1 MAGLLSSFYFAFAG
15 DASKLDKSLD
25 DSDKKIDKLE
35 QHLEGADKAAKELGS
50 AFIDLAKKAGEGL
63 AAIMALGAIKKLTQ
77 DTADHT
83 FAVGQEAK
91 ALTMSVSALS
101 AWQQAVVSQGG
112 TAQGATAALTGL
124 RDTFVSLATMPGSMS
139 GNGFMLERLGLTR
152 EDMQAGI
159 KDPTVALQK
168 LAGTFEH
175 LDAVQQ
181 QFVGKKLGFDQGT
194 IAVLAQGRRGFDE
207 LIAKQHE
214 YGTVT
219 KEQAENAAKFKL
231 AQASLGITFET
242 VARQLTGALLPP
254 VTWLFQKLDAG
265 VGVLERHKPFVMAF
279 FTGIAVVLADVLVP
293 AAIAGGVALF
303 TFLAP
308 IIAIPLLIGAVV
320 AGIALLADDLYAF
333 MAGHNSMIGEA
344 AKKWPLLGEAI
355 RAVVGIVGSSL
366 KVLNA
371 TIKDT
376 WKYLVDLFQFV
387 VDVITNG
394 PSKALDAF
402 NKRTKDTF
410 DDLLGHFKGLSDAV
424 GKGWDLIT
432 GKSTPAAPLGA
443 TNAPPDA
450 VAAANAAQAKYGVPA
465 AVTLAQYKL
474 ESGNGAHMPAG
485 SNNPF
490 GIKARAGQ
498 PYVEAMTTEHQNG
511 QDVRVMQKFAKFDS
525 LTDAFDAHAKLLA
538 TGSAYANA
546 RQHTDNPDAY
556 ADALTGKYAT
566 DPKYGDKL
574 KQIMAQQ
581 RVQGGVQA
589 GQVMLAQANGPV
601 STTNSNVI
609 SNSMSRSRNT
619 NIDVGGVT
627 VQTAS
632 SDPKAVGADLSTHLQ
647 KHITNAQNGADDGI
661 VA

>member
-35 QHLEGADKAAKELGS
+35 QHLEGADKAAAKLGG

-63 AAIMALGAIKKLTQ
+63 AAVMALGAIKKLTQ

-83 FAVGQEAK
+83 FAVSQQAK
-91 ALTMSVSALS
+91 ALTISTETLS

-112 TAQGATAALTGL
+112 TAQGATASLTTL
-124 RDTFVSLATMPGSMS
+124 RDTFVSLATMPGGMS
-139 GNGFMLERLGLTR
+139 GNGFMLERLGLSR

-159 KDPTVALQK
+159 KDPTAALEK

-207 LIAKQHE
+207 MIAKQKE
-214 YGTVT
+214 LGVVT
-219 KEQAENAAKFKL
+219 EQQAEQAAKFRL
-231 AQASLGITFET
+231 AEASLGITFET
-242 VARQLTGALLPP
+242 IARQLTSELLPP
-254 VTWLFQKLDAG
+254 ITWLFNKIDAG

-293 AAIAGGVALF
+293 AAVAGGVALF

-308 IIAIPLLIGAVV
+308 IIGIPLLIGAAV
-320 AGIALLADDLYAF
+320 AAVALFADDLYAF
-333 MAGHNSMIGEA
+333 MTGHNSMIGEA

-355 RAVVGIVGSSL
+355 RAVVGIVGSEL
-366 KVLNA
+366 KLLNA
-371 TIKDT
+371 IIKDT
-376 WKYLVDLFQFV
+376 WKYIVDLFQFV

-394 PSKALDAF
+394 PSKAIAAF
-402 NKRTKDTF
+402 SKRTKDTF
-410 DDLLGHFKGLSDAV
+410 DDLLGHFKGV
-424 GKGWDLIT
+424 GSAISKGWDMVT
-432 GKSTPAAPLGA
+432 GKSTPAAPLGP
-443 TNAPPDA
+443 TNAPADA
-450 VAAANAAQAKYGVPA
+450 VTAANAAQAKYGVPA

-498 PYVEAMTTEHQNG
+498 PYVEAMTTENING
-511 QDVRVMQKFAKFDS
+511 VDQRVMQKFAKFDS
-525 LTDAFDAHAKLLA
+525 LGAAFDAHAKLLA

-546 RQHTDNPDAY
+546 RQHTDNADAY

-581 RVQGGVQA
+581 RVQGGIQA

-601 STTNSNVI
+601 STNNSNVI
-609 SNSMSRSRNT
+609 SNSMSRSKSTRV
-619 NIDVGGVT
+619 DVGGVT

-632 SDPKAVGADLSTHLQ
+632 SDPKAVGADLSSHLQ
-647 KHITNAQNGADDGI
+647 RHISNAQNGADDGI